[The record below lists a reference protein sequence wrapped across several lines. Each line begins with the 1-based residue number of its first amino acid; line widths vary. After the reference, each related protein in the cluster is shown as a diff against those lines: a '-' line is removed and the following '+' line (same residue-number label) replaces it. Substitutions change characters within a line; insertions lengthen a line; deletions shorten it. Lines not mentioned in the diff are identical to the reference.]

1 MMKKLLFTLFAL
13 TSVLSFSQETI
24 NTMFYNLFRF
34 PSSNP
39 ANREFILRDILDEYQ
54 PDLFMVCELET
65 EVGADLILNTSLQN
79 LPNFQRAVYHKNTSS
94 TSDFI
99 QNMVYFNTEKLE
111 LISQEI
117 HPTNYRDID
126 QYSFRLNTQ
135 EAETEP
141 IYLEVFVT
149 HLKSSTGTANQQAR
163 LAMVEVFT
171 QALEDLNPN
180 SYVLFAG
187 DFNLYTSSEPAY
199 QKILSLENVIQMVDP
214 INTPGS
220 WNNNANFKHVHTQ
233 STRVSNS
240 GFGSGAN
247 AGASGGMDDRF
258 DFIMMSNNFNT
269 SSDFYYVE
277 DTYKAYGNNGNCF
290 DKSINSED
298 CSGEYSF
305 ELRDNL
311 YWMSDHTPVVMQFET
326 TQTFLSKPVYVQ
338 KPMMWFNSPNYG
350 SSYIELG
357 INQQQL
363 NSEAKNIYIYNLLG
377 QKVRSITIG
386 EQENIL
392 LDISGLSN
400 GIYLIKTDSNTEVL
414 KFIKQ

>member
-13 TSVLSFSQETI
+13 TSVLSFSQETL
-24 NTMFYNLFRF
+24 NTMFYNIFRF

-65 EVGADLILNTSLQN
+65 EAGADLILNTSLQN
-79 LPNFQRAVYHKNTSS
+79 FPNFQRAVYHKNTSS

-99 QNMVYFNTEKLE
+99 QNMVFYNTEKLE

-199 QKILSLENVIQMVDP
+199 QKILSLENAIQMVDP

-220 WNNNANFKHVHTQ
+220 WNNNANFKHIHTQ

-240 GFGSGAN
+240 GFGTGAN

-269 SSDFYYVE
+269 SSNFYYVE

-290 DKSINSED
+290 DQSINSED

-350 SSYIELG
+350 NNYIELG
-357 INQQQL
+357 INPQQL
-363 NSEAKNIYIYNLLG
+363 NSENIYIYNLLG

-414 KFIKQ
+414 KFFKQ

>member
-199 QKILSLENVIQMVDP
+199 QKILSLENAIQMVDP

-233 STRVSNS
+233 STRLSNS

-305 ELRDNL
+305 ELRDDL

-326 TQTFLSKPVYVQ
+326 TQTFLSTPVYVQ

>member
-65 EVGADLILNTSLQN
+65 EAGADLILNTSLQN
-79 LPNFQRAVYHKNTSS
+79 FPNFQRAVYHKNTSS

-233 STRVSNS
+233 STRLSNS

-326 TQTFLSKPVYVQ
+326 TQTFLSTPVYVQ

-350 SSYIELG
+350 NSYIELG
-357 INQQQL
+357 INPQQL
-363 NSEAKNIYIYNLLG
+363 NSENIYIYNLLG

-400 GIYLIKTDSNTEVL
+400 GMYLIKTDSNTEVL

>member
-1 MMKKLLFTLFAL
+1 MMKKLLFVLFAF

-24 NTMFYNLFRF
+24 NTMFYNIFRF

-39 ANREFILRDILDEYQ
+39 ANRELILRDILDEYQ

-65 EVGADLILNTSLQN
+65 EIGADLILNTSLQN
-79 LPNFQRAVYHKNTSS
+79 LPSFQRADYFTNTSS
-94 TSDFI
+94 NTDFL
-99 QNMVYFNTEKLE
+99 QNMVFFNSKKLE
-111 LISQEI
+111 LIGQQI
-117 HPTNYRDID
+117 HQTNYRDIN
-126 QYSFRLNTQ
+126 QYTFRLNTQ
-135 EAETEP
+135 EANSNP
-141 IYLEVFVT
+141 IYLEVFVA
-149 HLKSSTGTANQQAR
+149 HLKSSTGTANQQLR

-171 QALEDLNPN
+171 EALEDLDPN

-187 DFNLYTSSEPAY
+187 DFNFYTSSEPGY
-199 QKILSLENVIQMVDP
+199 QKILSLENAIQMVDP
-214 INTPGS
+214 INTLGS
-220 WNNNANFKHVHTQ
+220 WNNNANFKHIHTQ

-240 GFGSGAN
+240 GFGTGAN

-258 DFIMMSNNFNT
+258 DFIMMSDNFNT

-290 DKSINSED
+290 DQSINSED

-305 ELRDNL
+305 ELRDDL

-350 SSYIELG
+350 SSYVELG
-357 INQQQL
+357 INSQQL
-363 NSEAKNIYIYNLLG
+363 NSENIYIYNLLG
-377 QKVRSITIG
+377 QKVRSVVIG
-386 EQENIL
+386 EQDNIL

-400 GIYLIKTDSNTEVL
+400 GMYLIKTDRNTEVL

>member
-1 MMKKLLFTLFAL
+1 MMKKLLFALFAL

-24 NTMFYNLFRF
+24 NTMFYNIFRF

-79 LPNFQRAVYHKNTSS
+79 FPNFQRAVYHKNTSS

-99 QNMVYFNTEKLE
+99 QNMVFFNTKKLA
-111 LISQEI
+111 LISQQI
-117 HPTNYRDID
+117 HPTNYRDIN

-163 LAMVEVFT
+163 LGMVEVFT

-199 QKILSLENVIQMVDP
+199 QKILSLDNAIQMVDP

-220 WNNNANFKHVHTQ
+220 WNNNANFTHVHTQ
-233 STRVSNS
+233 STRLSNS

-269 SSDFYYVE
+269 SSEFYYVE

-350 SSYIELG
+350 NSYIELG

-363 NSEAKNIYIYNLLG
+363 NTETKNLYIYNLLG
-377 QKVRSITIG
+377 QKIRSITIG

-400 GIYLIKTDSNTEVL
+400 GMYLIKTDRNTEVL

>member
-1 MMKKLLFTLFAL
+1 MMKKLLFALFAL

-99 QNMVYFNTEKLE
+99 QNMVFYNTEKLE

-233 STRVSNS
+233 STRLSNS

-326 TQTFLSKPVYVQ
+326 TQTFLSTPVYVQ

-350 SSYIELG
+350 NSYIELG
-357 INQQQL
+357 INPQQL
-363 NSEAKNIYIYNLLG
+363 NSENIYIYNLLG

-400 GIYLIKTDSNTEVL
+400 GMYLIKTDSNTEVL

>member
-13 TSVLSFSQETI
+13 TSVLSFSQETL
-24 NTMFYNLFRF
+24 NTMFYNIFRF

-199 QKILSLENVIQMVDP
+199 QKILSLENAIQMVDP

-233 STRVSNS
+233 STRLSNS

-305 ELRDNL
+305 ELRDDL

-350 SSYIELG
+350 NSYIELG
-357 INQQQL
+357 INPQQL
-363 NSEAKNIYIYNLLG
+363 NSENIYIYNLLG
-377 QKVRSITIG
+377 QQVRSITIG

-400 GIYLIKTDSNTEVL
+400 GMYLIKTDRNTEVL

>member
-1 MMKKLLFTLFAL
+1 MMKKLLFVLFAF

-24 NTMFYNLFRF
+24 NTMFYNIFRF

-39 ANREFILRDILDEYQ
+39 ANRELILRDILDEYQ

-65 EVGADLILNTSLQN
+65 EIGADLILNTSLQN
-79 LPNFQRAVYHKNTSS
+79 LPSFQRADYFTNTSS
-94 TSDFI
+94 NTDFL
-99 QNMVYFNTEKLE
+99 QNMVFFNSKKLE
-111 LISQEI
+111 LIGQQI
-117 HPTNYRDID
+117 HQTNYRDIN
-126 QYSFRLNTQ
+126 QYTFRLNTQ
-135 EAETEP
+135 EANSNP
-141 IYLEVFVT
+141 IYLEVFVA
-149 HLKSSTGTANQQAR
+149 HLKSSTGTANQQLR

-171 QALEDLNPN
+171 EALEDLDPN

-187 DFNLYTSSEPAY
+187 DFNFYTSSEPGY
-199 QKILSLENVIQMVDP
+199 QKILSLENAIQMVDP
-214 INTPGS
+214 INTLGS
-220 WNNNANFKHVHTQ
+220 WNNNANFKHIHTQ

-240 GFGSGAN
+240 GFGTGAN

-258 DFIMMSNNFNT
+258 DFIMMSDNFNT

-290 DKSINSED
+290 DQSINSED

-305 ELRDNL
+305 ELRDDL

-357 INQQQL
+357 INSQQL
-363 NSEAKNIYIYNLLG
+363 NSENIYIYNLLG
-377 QKVRSITIG
+377 QKVRSVVIG
-386 EQENIL
+386 EQDNIL

-400 GIYLIKTDSNTEVL
+400 GMYLIKTDRNTEVL

>member
-1 MMKKLLFTLFAL
+1 MMKKLLFALFAL

-24 NTMFYNLFRF
+24 NTMFYNIFRF

-79 LPNFQRAVYHKNTSS
+79 FPNFQRAVYHKNTSS

-99 QNMVYFNTEKLE
+99 QNMVYFNTKKLQ

-117 HPTNYRDID
+117 HPTNYRDIN
-126 QYSFRLNTQ
+126 QYTFKLNTV
-135 EAETEP
+135 ESETEP

-163 LAMVEVFT
+163 LGMVEVFT
-171 QALEDLNPN
+171 QALEALDPN

-199 QKILSLENVIQMVDP
+199 QKILSLDNAIQMVDP

-220 WNNNANFKHVHTQ
+220 WNNNANFTHVHTQ
-233 STRVSNS
+233 STRLSNS

-357 INQQQL
+357 INPQQL
-363 NSEAKNIYIYNLLG
+363 NSENIYIYNLLG
-377 QKVRSITIG
+377 QKIRSITIG

-400 GIYLIKTDSNTEVL
+400 GMYLIKTDRNTEVL

>member
-1 MMKKLLFTLFAL
+1 MMKKLLFVLFAF
-13 TSVLSFSQETI
+13 TSVLSFSQETL
-24 NTMFYNLFRF
+24 NTMFYNIFRF

-39 ANREFILRDILDEYQ
+39 ANRELILRDILDEYQ

-65 EVGADLILNTSLQN
+65 EIGADLILNTSLQN
-79 LPNFQRAVYHKNTSS
+79 LPSFQRADYFTNTSS
-94 TSDFI
+94 NTDFL
-99 QNMVYFNTEKLE
+99 QNMVFFNSKKLE
-111 LISQEI
+111 LIGQQI
-117 HPTNYRDID
+117 HQTNYRDIN
-126 QYSFRLNTQ
+126 QYTFKLNTQ
-135 EAETEP
+135 EANSNP
-141 IYLEVFVT
+141 IYLEVFVA
-149 HLKSSTGTANQQAR
+149 HLKSSTGTANQQLR

-171 QALEDLNPN
+171 EALEDLDPN

-187 DFNLYTSSEPAY
+187 DFNFYTSSEPGY
-199 QKILSLENVIQMVDP
+199 QKILSLENAIQMVDP
-214 INTPGS
+214 INTLGS
-220 WNNNANFKHVHTQ
+220 WNNNANFKHIHTQ

-240 GFGSGAN
+240 GFGTGAN

-305 ELRDNL
+305 ELRDDL

-350 SSYIELG
+350 NSYIELG
-357 INQQQL
+357 INPQQL
-363 NSEAKNIYIYNLLG
+363 NSENIYIYNLLG

-400 GIYLIKTDSNTEVL
+400 GMYLIKTDRNTEVL

>member
-1 MMKKLLFTLFAL
+1 MMKKLLFVLFAF
-13 TSVLSFSQETI
+13 TSVLSFSQETL
-24 NTMFYNLFRF
+24 NTMFYNIFRF

-39 ANREFILRDILDEYQ
+39 ANRELILRDILDEYQ

-99 QNMVYFNTEKLE
+99 QNMVFFNTEKLE

-199 QKILSLENVIQMVDP
+199 QKILSLENAIQMVDP

-233 STRVSNS
+233 STRLSNS

-350 SSYIELG
+350 NSYIELG
-357 INQQQL
+357 INPQQL
-363 NSEAKNIYIYNLLG
+363 NSENIYIYNLLG

-414 KFIKQ
+414 KF

>member
-1 MMKKLLFTLFAL
+1 
-13 TSVLSFSQETI
+13 
-24 NTMFYNLFRF
+24 
-34 PSSNP
+34 
-39 ANREFILRDILDEYQ
+39 LDEYQ

-99 QNMVYFNTEKLE
+99 QNMVYYNTEKLE

-199 QKILSLENVIQMVDP
+199 QKILSLENAIQMVDP

-233 STRVSNS
+233 STRLSNS

-247 AGASGGMDDRF
+247 AGASGGDR
-258 DFIMMSNNFNT
+258 
-269 SSDFYYVE
+269 
-277 DTYKAYGNNGNCF
+277 
-290 DKSINSED
+290 KST
-298 CSGEYSF
+298 
-305 ELRDNL
+305 R
-311 YWMSDHTPVVMQFET
+311 
-326 TQTFLSKPVYVQ
+326 
-338 KPMMWFNSPNYG
+338 
-350 SSYIELG
+350 
-357 INQQQL
+357 L
-363 NSEAKNIYIYNLLG
+363 NSSHVK
-377 QKVRSITIG
+377 
-386 EQENIL
+386 
-392 LDISGLSN
+392 IS
-400 GIYLIKTDSNTEVL
+400 YAVFCL
-414 KFIKQ
+414 KK

>member
-1 MMKKLLFTLFAL
+1 MMKKLLFALFAL

-24 NTMFYNLFRF
+24 NTMFYNIFRF

-79 LPNFQRAVYHKNTSS
+79 FPNFQRAVYHKNTSS

-99 QNMVYFNTEKLE
+99 QNMVFFNTKKLA
-111 LISQEI
+111 LISQQI
-117 HPTNYRDID
+117 HPTNYRDIN
-126 QYSFRLNTQ
+126 QYTFKLNTV
-135 EAETEP
+135 ESETEP

-163 LAMVEVFT
+163 LGMVEVFT
-171 QALEDLNPN
+171 QALEALDPN

-187 DFNLYTSSEPAY
+187 DFNIYTSSEPAY
-199 QKILSLENVIQMVDP
+199 QKILSLDNAIQMVDP

-220 WNNNANFKHVHTQ
+220 WNNNANFTHVHTQ
-233 STRVSNS
+233 STRLSNS

-269 SSDFYYVE
+269 SSEFYYVE

-357 INQQQL
+357 INPQQL
-363 NSEAKNIYIYNLLG
+363 NSENIYIYNLLG
-377 QKVRSITIG
+377 QKIRSITIG

-400 GIYLIKTDSNTEVL
+400 GMYLIKTDRNTEVL

>member
-79 LPNFQRAVYHKNTSS
+79 FPNFQRAVYHKNTSS

-99 QNMVYFNTEKLE
+99 QNMVYFNTKKLQ

-117 HPTNYRDID
+117 HPTNYRDIN
-126 QYSFRLNTQ
+126 QYTFKLNTV
-135 EAETEP
+135 ESETEP

-163 LAMVEVFT
+163 LGMVEVFT
-171 QALEDLNPN
+171 QALEALDPN

-199 QKILSLENVIQMVDP
+199 QKILSLDNAIQMVDP

-220 WNNNANFKHVHTQ
+220 WNNNANFTHVHTQ
-233 STRVSNS
+233 STRLSNS

-350 SSYIELG
+350 NSYIELG
-357 INQQQL
+357 INPQQL
-363 NSEAKNIYIYNLLG
+363 NSENIYIYNLLG

-400 GIYLIKTDSNTEVL
+400 GMYLIKTDSNTEVL